1 MHLIFGVVVY
11 RIYKEQRTLSSTTT
25 ATKRKNIDVRAFI
38 ILKEQMIMTTTTT
51 NNDRFVQT
59 RRKRELNLIEPGG
72 FATNKHNEEMG
83 GHKSKTLS

>member
-1 MHLIFGVVVY
+1 
-11 RIYKEQRTLSSTTT
+11 
-25 ATKRKNIDVRAFI
+25 
-38 ILKEQMIMTTTTT
+38 MTTTTT